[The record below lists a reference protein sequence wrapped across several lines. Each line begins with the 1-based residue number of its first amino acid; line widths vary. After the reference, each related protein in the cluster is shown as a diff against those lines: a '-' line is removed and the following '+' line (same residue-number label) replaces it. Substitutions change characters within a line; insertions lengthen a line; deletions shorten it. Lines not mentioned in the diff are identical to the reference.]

1 MKEQL
6 GISAS
11 KEELLGYFTQP
22 SYEEARLAWKE
33 LMGKWNQEKVP
44 EVAKNGTIPWP
55 DILGS
60 LFEHPERIQ
69 TTEECCSLC
78 HHKLLIHDFRSPSWT
93 WTSLCGRGGMLVNIL
108 LITQAVSSSSTPRRF
123 RQKTVSISPWA
134 ETGIHLLP
142 FRIFLTRKVPQPISW
157 VSTMA

>member
-1 MKEQL
+1 MSTIIEQINKMKEQL

-11 KEELLGYFTQP
+11 KEELLAYFTQP
-22 SYEEARLAWKE
+22 SYEGAKLAWKE

-93 WTSLCGRGGMLVNIL
+93 WTSLCGRGGMLTFCPNCLHQENFSLDI
-108 LITQAVSSSSTPRRF
+108 
-123 RQKTVSISPWA
+123 
-134 ETGIHLLP
+134 
-142 FRIFLTRKVPQPISW
+142 
-157 VSTMA
+157 MN